1 MFYKLALLNS
11 NLSYSIIIKNL
22 SYISKFFIIITPTIS
37 INYYIIYIIIDNK
50 HLFNKQLLNEL
61 LDLKKL
67 IIYNFSYN
75 SIIYKLFRIYLTW
88 NNNLI
93 NKYLFID
100 NTFYNLQ
107 NIKIYNFL
115 KSNQYV
121 NILNINNKL
130 KYFLYAFLHDIN
142 NKITYLYHKNINYL
156 QFIKNFIMAYN
167 YKKSILFQFNE
178 LNLISDKFNNSSTS
192 NYILINLINCKNN
205 IYKFI
210 NIIQDNLIKL
220 NKNYNLLL
228 LSNNNN
234 HNNNNNNNLIT
245 YFTFSNLIYV

>member
-11 NLSYSIIIKNL
+11 DLSYSLIIKNL

-37 INYYIIYIIIDNK
+37 INYYIIYIIIENK

-61 LDLKKL
+61 LDLKKI

-75 SIIYKLFRIYLTW
+75 SIVYKLFKIYLTW

-93 NKYLFID
+93 NKYFFID
-100 NTFYNLQ
+100 YSLYNLQ

-115 KSNQYV
+115 KISQYL

-130 KYFLYAFLHDIN
+130 KKFLYTFLHEIN
-142 NKITYLYHKNINYL
+142 NKITYIYHKNIHYL
-156 QFIKNFIMAYN
+156 EFIKNFIITYDN
-167 YKKSILFQFNE
+167 KKTLLFQFNE
-178 LNLISDKFNNSSTS
+178 LNLITDKFNNSTTS

-210 NIIQDNLIKL
+210 NIIQNNLIKL

-228 LSNNNN
+228 LSNYTQ
-234 HNNNNNNNLIT
+234 NNNNLIT
-245 YFTFSNLIYV
+245 NLTFSNLIYV